1 MRISLNRLKKTRS
14 RGIKYRQLLAVL
26 LCICMGLTIC
36 PDIQAA
42 QRDTVNP
49 RLPSDHSHAVCGDKS
64 GCTLCSD
71 GEHSQITYTAVN
83 NAEEFVQAA
92 KDGGNYYLADDIEII
107 GGGDEIY
114 GTSKAVV
121 NIENDFNL
129 CMNGHTCSIK
139 IVSDKGTSYYAMLLK
154 GAANFNLCD
163 CSEGKTGKLINN
175 SFEEGKGTQNA
186 PHVIYS
192 EGSGDITMYGGTVS
206 NNNNS
211 WVLNCMRST
220 GKQIVDGAV
229 FEGSYVLSGKKIIVK
244 SGTVGSSGGAG
255 NVISSAN
262 ITVEGGT
269 VNGFVQLNS
278 SGEGKFTGGVV
289 NGYLSLGSNSV
300 SEVGN
305 ITINALRNQY
315 LGGINAANSSNVKVY
330 LYDSPTFTGMA
341 KNREIYYKASDTA
354 EGATIIPH
362 SRDNSKNYTGTGII
376 TLLLS
381 SSSAKLGQYVMQ
393 DLPSADYLKKF
404 KLSTTVDFVLRLA
417 DKDKNLKLDR
427 IININTTNFPDDSFR
442 KFVSESYDDDNDG
455 KLYESD
461 VSTVETMDIR
471 NKGIRNLKGIEYF
484 TGITSLNCSK
494 NQLAALDL
502 SKNTKLNT
510 LNASDNVVSI
520 GFCTEYDLT
529 ALPGMDTEKVS
540 SVNGAALSDGKLT
553 EFTGTGKITYTYDVG
568 NSGVDNPQ
576 FSLKYDEQE
585 HQHQYGK
592 WILTKEPTET
602 AEGTAERTCSECKEK
617 EIKNNVPNLKDPIWQ
632 KGDYVAPTR
641 DDEGSQ
647 SYTSTEYGTVK
658 VVIPALGI
666 TEEEKVAEA
675 KKVVEE
681 ALAGMTVTN
690 NTTREDIQSVID
702 SALTEAGI
710 SSEDVTVTVGNVDK
724 TDATTSEDGKIGGSV
739 SIVSKKDESVKDS
752 VPVNKTITKLPKTEE
767 EKVAEAKKVVEEALA
782 GMTVTNNTTREDIQS
797 VIDSAL
803 TEAGI
808 SSEDVT
814 VTVGNVD
821 KTDATTSE
829 DGKIGGS
836 VSIVSKKDESVKDSV
851 LINKII
857 TRLSGN
863 ISKDVEKG
871 ENAPDT
877 VLVSSEK
884 ELADILLTAEEKELV
899 GNAIDIKFVLNVK
912 NAENTVSSGDKEA
925 VQSAL
930 NGYEKGQY
938 LDIALFKVVGQ
949 NRSTI
954 SETAKRITITLAI
967 PDRLKNTDG
976 RKTRKYAVIRV
987 HNGIADI
994 LTDMDDNDDTVTI
1007 MTDRFSAYA
1016 IVYKDEGGNVN
1027 DNNDNNN
1034 NNNSNNSNAGDN
1046 NGNTAGN
1053 ADNGGSNKTGD
1064 NNNTGASSL
1073 TEREKQEKRELVL
1086 NGKLKASQTG
1096 SQINITWGKVSGAD
1110 GYDVYVQYC
1119 GMKFNAK
1126 SLYQIKSGKNVKI
1139 TVKKVNGKKLNL
1151 KKNYKIYIRAYKL
1164 SGGKKK
1170 TLAKTIIAHIV
1181 GKNNKK
1187 YTNVKA
1193 IKIKKSSYS
1202 LKVGKIAKI
1211 KAKTVLVNK
1220 NKKQLS
1226 NAHAKQFRYATSN
1239 KKVAEVS
1246 KKGKIKAVGTG
1257 SCIIYVYARNG
1268 YAKKVKVTVSD

>member
-681 ALAGMTVTN
+681 AF
-690 NTTREDIQSVID
+690 
-702 SALTEAGI
+702 
-710 SSEDVTVTVGNVDK
+710 
-724 TDATTSEDGKIGGSV
+724 
-739 SIVSKKDESVKDS
+739 
-752 VPVNKTITKLPKTEE
+752 
-767 EKVAEAKKVVEEALA
+767 A